1 MPAPRSRSE
10 IAVECT
16 GRESARRRSV
26 RQALPVR
33 WNRHSDQG
41 CGAHRNAQ
49 PAARKL
55 SGSPCRVSGLRMT
68 VEADRLRRTRHAT
81 LRGLRLRSCFV
92 PGASGLK
99 QAYFSTTTPNH
110 KASCCNATLWHLR
123 AASAF
128 MQRGEPVPCDP
139 PERYLDRRDVRIKVL
154 HKTTAGS
161 PAWVGSRSRSLG
173 PVVKR

>member
-1 MPAPRSRSE
+1 MPRQRSRPE

-81 LRGLRLRSCFV
+81 LRGLRLCSCFV

-99 QAYFSTTTPNH
+99 QAYFSTTTPND
-110 KASCCNATLWHLR
+110 KASCCSATLC
-123 AASAF
+123 AF
-128 MQRGEPVPCDP
+128 ALLARWCSEVSRVLCEP
-139 PERYLDRRDVRIKVL
+139 PERFLDRRDVPIKVL

-161 PAWVGSRSRSLG
+161 SAWVGSRADR
-173 PVVKR
+173 